1 MKIKYAIATA
11 LLTMLVIVGCKED
24 DFVPFDYAG
33 QEVLDD
39 AALVEY
45 MKNHYFDEVSDSIK
59 LIDNGQE
66 SFYEQKE
73 VQIIN
78 SNDIDY
84 KLYYIVKEQGV
95 GYQPSKVDKIIST
108 YKGELLNGYVFDS
121 RESITVGNPWFSL
134 EKVIKGWSY
143 GFTHFKGGVNISMPD
158 APLEFDEYSN
168 GFLFIPSGLGYN
180 NVPQGGSIPA
190 NSPLVFTI
198 DLQYAAPVD
207 HDNDLVFSY
216 LEDIDGDGEFLDDDT
231 DGDGIPNYGD
241 PDDDG
246 DGVLT
251 KDEDTNMNGDP
262 TDDDTDGDEIPNY
275 LDSDS

>member
-1 MKIKYAIATA
+1 MKIKYAIAFAFLA
-11 LLTMLVIVGCKED
+11 LLVIVSCKED
-24 DFVPFDYAG
+24 EYEPFDYVG
-33 QEVLDD
+33 QEKIDD
-39 AALVEY
+39 AALIEY
-45 MKNHYFDEVSDSIK
+45 MENHYFDEVSDSIK

-66 SFYEQKE
+66 SFYEQVE
-73 VQIIN
+73 TDIVN

-108 YKGELLNGYVFDS
+108 YKGELMNGYVFDS
-121 RESITVGNPWFSL
+121 RESITIGNPWFSL
-134 EKVIKGWSY
+134 EQVIKGWSY
-143 GFTHFKGGVNISMPD
+143 GFTHFKGGVNISVPD

-180 NVPQGGSIPA
+180 NAPQGGIPP
-190 NSPLVFTI
+190 NSPLVFTV

-207 HDNDLVFSY
+207 HDGDLVFSY
-216 LEDIDGDGEFLDDDT
+216 VEDLDGDGDFLNDDT
-231 DGDGIPNYGD
+231 DGDSIPDYAD

-251 KDEDTNMNGDP
+251 KDEDANGDLDP
-262 TDDDTDGDEIPNY
+262 TNDDTDGDGIPDY